1 MFTVTSNTDRNRL
14 YITLAGHMEGPE
26 RQEALRAIL
35 AAAAGLA
42 PGFGVV
48 SDIASLHPS
57 NEEGFRD
64 LLRVK
69 AALKLKG
76 AGPIVRVVKI
86 ALSRIQIER
95 ISEASGYHA
104 EHVGSLEEAD
114 QYLDAM
120 QGTVQVES

>member
-26 RQEALRAIL
+26 RQE
-35 AAAAGLA
+35 AAGLA